1 MMNERT
7 LVILKPDAVARGI
20 VGEILTRFEKVGLK
34 IVAMKMIFAPED
46 KLKEHYFKDDQ
57 WLIEK
62 GKGIIKNK
70 GYPEN
75 YDQKIAGQEIVDG
88 LVQDMMILPVIA
100 MILEG
105 HNAVNVVRKLVGPTN
120 VEQALPGTIRG
131 DYSHDTYALANV
143 SDRPILTIVHASGD
157 LADAEKEVKLWFAPE
172 EIQGYERAD
181 AKIHYRKGNLNKK

>member
-1 MMNERT
+1 VINERT
-7 LVILKPDAVARGI
+7 LVILKPDVVARGI

-46 KLKEHYFKDDQ
+46 KLQEHYFKDDQ

-75 YDQKIAGQEIVDG
+75 YDPKIAGQEIVDG

-143 SDRPILTIVHASGD
+143 SDRPILTIIHASGD

-172 EIQGYERAD
+172 EIHGYERAD